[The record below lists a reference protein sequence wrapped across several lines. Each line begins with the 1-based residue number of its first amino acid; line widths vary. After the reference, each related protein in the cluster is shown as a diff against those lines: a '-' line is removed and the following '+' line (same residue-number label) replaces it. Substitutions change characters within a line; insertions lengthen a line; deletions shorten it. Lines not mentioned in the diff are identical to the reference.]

1 MSKRLFLVLGLL
13 AAITADSALSCYSAV
28 AAKLRVSGNLPLTG
42 PIAAFSGQYP
52 DGFNMG
58 MEDAA
63 KKLHLASDSFKIN
76 FQDNG
81 GKPSTAVSVFR
92 KQQMDGF
99 DAYISGTSEAA
110 IAVAPQV
117 EATNAPNLLVA
128 FDPFLARAGKNRLRF
143 LPNSKIEAPL
153 FVKYAK
159 QRKAKKVFIINLNS
173 AYANSEFG
181 DIVEPEL
188 KKAGIAYKHERFEFP
203 EHDFKTIA
211 YKAREVKPDLIMV
224 CGYSVHLHPLL
235 RDLRSAG
242 LMKTDGSVI
251 AVMDFVDLLYDKTPK
266 AELRGIAFAC
276 PLFEVKGAVAGSE
289 AWRTRYQKRYGR
301 LPTYVA
307 AYAYDT
313 AQILGKT
320 YSQFK
325 KVDTASIRKAL
336 PYDGITG
343 KINVDRD
350 GDIVATITIA
360 KLSPDGTVVEIE

>member
-1 MSKRLFLVLGLL
+1 MSKQIFFVGCLV
-13 AAITADSALSCYSAV
+13 AAISAECAISSCSAA
-28 AAKLRVSGNLPLTG
+28 AAKLRVSANLPLTG
-42 PIAAFSGQYP
+42 PIAAFSGQFP

-63 KKLHLASDSFKIN
+63 KKLHLPSDTVKIN
-76 FQDNG
+76 FQDNA

-92 KQQMDGF
+92 RQQMDGF
-99 DAYISGTSEAA
+99 DVYISGTSEAA

-143 LPNSKIEAPL
+143 LPNSKIEGPL
-153 FVKYAK
+153 FVKYAQ
-159 QRKAKKVFIINLNS
+159 QRKAKRVFIINLNS

-181 DIVEPEL
+181 DIVEPDL
-188 KKAGIAYKHERFEFP
+188 KKAGIAFKHERFEFP

-211 YKAREVKPDLIMV
+211 YKAREFKPDLIFV

-242 LMKTDGSVI
+242 LTKTDGSVM

-266 AELRGIAFAC
+266 AELQGIAFAC

-289 AWRTRYQKRYGR
+289 AWRARYQKRYGKI
-301 LPTYVA
+301 PTYVA

-313 AQILGKT
+313 AGILGKT
-320 YSQFK
+320 YSQSK
-325 KVDTASIRKAL
+325 KVDTASIRKTL

-343 KINVDRD
+343 KINVDKD
-350 GDIVATITIA
+350 GDIIATITIA
-360 KLSPDGTVVEIE
+360 KISPDGTVVEIK